1 MKRPNI
7 AKLQKQCDDWN
18 AAHPIGTAVELH
30 KDGGEYFPTKTRSEA
45 QVLSGHSAVI
55 WVEGVSGC
63 YLLSRVKPTQ
73 GKSSESGK

>member
-18 AAHPIGTAVELH
+18 AKHPVGTAVTLT
-30 KDGGEYFPTKTRSEA
+30 KDLGEQVPTKTRSVA

-55 WVEGVSGC
+55 WLEGISGC
-63 YLLSRVKPTQ
+63 WLLERVKLAA
-73 GKSSESGK
+73 